1 MRAIPIRSRAVAAF
15 VAASLV
21 AVAGCGSSGN
31 ENTETKVSSAALKT
45 QVDEICQQATREIDG
60 LPDPLDTDTA
70 AKVQTSTAQIFKT
83 AVGKLNELNTDVGL
97 PASYK
102 SWLAE
107 FEQLPALNEKAAASF
122 TQEGILSG
130 QAMEAGAA
138 WDSQAKKANAL
149 ADKAGLTDCLY
160 GPGRSN

>member
-1 MRAIPIRSRAVAAF
+1 MA
-15 VAASLV
+15 L
-21 AVAGCGSSGN
+21 AGCGSSGN

-60 LPDPLDTDTA
+60 LPDPLDTETA

-107 FEQLPALNEKAAASF
+107 FEQLPALNEKAAEAFSQDG
-122 TQEGILSG
+122 TLSS
-130 QAMEAGAA
+130 QSAKAGTA
-138 WDSQAKKANAL
+138 WESQAEKANAL